1 MLLHSIATSSDLWS
15 PQLPVWSTSFR
26 ILTIDRPGHGGDVAR
41 AQCFAESREAVNP
54 ERMRNADGEET
65 PLPATFNV

>member
-1 MLLHSIATSSDLWS
+1 MTVLSVVLN
-15 PQLPVWSTSFR
+15 
-26 ILTIDRPGHGGDVAR
+26 G
-41 AQCFAESREAVNP
+41 CFAESREAVNP